1 MGLEYLDNMT
11 RSCIN
16 EAFLNPEPVNKRATF
31 APAFNLQFLL
41 LQPQPMP
48 LHSPSFNQGSYMT
61 NWTLR
66 NEL

>member
-1 MGLEYLDNMT
+1 MSLEYLNNMT
-11 RSCIN
+11 RSCFN
-16 EAFLNPEPVNKRATF
+16 EAFLNPEPVNKLTF
-31 APAFNLQFLL
+31 APAFNLEFLL

-48 LHSPSFNQGSYMT
+48 LHSLPFNQGSYMT